1 MLLSLP
7 GLLYKSVEV
16 FACVQFGG
24 LWIYVCVCVYGFKT
38 FLIFE
43 NVSVN
48 CNRLNSVFV

>member
-1 MLLSLP
+1 MRAIR
-7 GLLYKSVEV
+7 GVV
-16 FACVQFGG
+16 DIC
-24 LWIYVCVCVYGFKT
+24 VCVCVYGFKT